1 MKKFFTSVILTTT
14 LVTLLNA
21 DSQPSNIELLA
32 KELNLY
38 AGSKASIQWKR
49 VFSSPRHLKRYK
61 LENLDQHT
69 RDQLEEYLI
78 NHAADSEQPIVPG
91 IL

>member
-1 MKKFFTSVILTTT
+1 M
-14 LVTLLNA
+14 VTLLNA
-21 DSQPSNIELLA
+21 ESKPTNIELLA

-38 AGSKASIQWKR
+38 GGSKASIQWKR

-69 RDQLEEYLI
+69 REQLEEYLI
-78 NHAADSEQPIVPG
+78 KHAADSEQPIVPG